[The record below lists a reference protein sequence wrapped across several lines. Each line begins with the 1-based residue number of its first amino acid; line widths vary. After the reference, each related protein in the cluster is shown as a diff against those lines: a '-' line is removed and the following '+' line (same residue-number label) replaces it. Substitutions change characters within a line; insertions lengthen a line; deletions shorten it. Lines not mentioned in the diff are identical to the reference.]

1 LREVKALRCGF
12 ETEGNFERHVK
23 RVFRLIDATL

>member
-12 ETEGNFERHVK
+12 ETEGNFEAQVK
-23 RVFRLIDATL
+23 TVFCLIDATL